1 MISLKVRLRPQND
14 KPIDADYNYFLVN
27 LIQNYL
33 DKKEYPT
40 PYDNMLPQY
49 LKKNVTEED
58 EPISFSSF
66 LCNTYN
72 RIGDKLLFKE
82 DVSWLIYCSS
92 YNKLLKLVQG
102 LYKLGKITIGE
113 AIFEIVSIEA
123 KQAVRNS
130 ESIIKNKILDRG

>member
-14 KPIDADYNYFLVN
+14 KPIEADYNYCLIS

-33 DKKEYPT
+33 DKKEYKDPC
-40 PYDNMLPQY
+40 DFMLSQY
-49 LKKNVTEED
+49 MKMNTIED
-58 EPISFSSF
+58 AETISFSSF

-92 YNKLLKLVQG
+92 YNKMLKLVQG
-102 LYKLGKITIGE
+102 LYNLGKITIGE
-113 AIFEIVSIEA
+113 AEFEIISVEA
-123 KQAVRNS
+123 KQTVSKS
-130 ESIIKNKILDRG
+130 ESVIKNKILDRG